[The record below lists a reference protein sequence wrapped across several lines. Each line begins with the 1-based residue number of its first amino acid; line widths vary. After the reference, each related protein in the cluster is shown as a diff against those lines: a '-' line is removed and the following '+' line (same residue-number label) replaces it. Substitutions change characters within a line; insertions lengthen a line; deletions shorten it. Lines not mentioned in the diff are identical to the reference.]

1 MYPDDPR
8 IQGIQIEFFNSA
20 ARVSFPLENKALDK
34 AVGFS
39 IICKSVSTGVGSLT
53 SAPFPAE
60 TEVMKDSI
68 YHVRRTSTSRRF
80 SFGYLAFLK
89 RERRSIRKQQAA
101 KAQASRQE
109 VAVKAEKGGVCQRLV
124 DLTFTGV
131 RSGSPA
137 PGISALETG
146 NDGVRGRAQVI
157 ELPQGAQWRNHERP
171 LDKQSRSTLTLHIKL

>member
-1 MYPDDPR
+1 MYPNDSR
-8 IQGIQIEFFNSA
+8 IQRIHVEFFDSA

-109 VAVKAEKGGVCQRLV
+109 VAVKVEKGGVCFSSINLMLKEIQGR
-124 DLTFTGV
+124 
-131 RSGSPA
+131 SPA